1 MTAKRLI
8 AALAILDENILAEA
22 ARMAKLFGKAA
33 EYRVEKMRVRM
44 QADAALEIC
53 DAKLSLMYRAR
64 GSGKGRTEA
73 FFKARIT
80 LHPRHRRLA
89 KAKETATQREEL
101 AKLILDA
108 YRMRRDAIKII
119 ADHKPYEG
127 LREEAMLDRKD
138 QRRRMRKHAH
148 SLENRRQRIGA
159 R

>member
-8 AALAILDENILAEA
+8 AALAVLDENILAEA

-33 EYRVEKMRVRM
+33 EYRVDKMRIRM

-53 DAKLSLMYRAR
+53 DAKLTLMYRAR
-64 GSGKGRTEA
+64 GSGKGKTEA
-73 FFKARIT
+73 YFKARTT

-89 KAKETATQREEL
+89 TAKETALQREEL

-119 ADHKPYEG
+119 ADHRPYAG
-127 LREEAMLDRKD
+127 MREEAMLEQGD
-138 QRRRMRKHAH
+138 QRRRLHKRASSLESRRKH
-148 SLENRRQRIGA
+148 IGA